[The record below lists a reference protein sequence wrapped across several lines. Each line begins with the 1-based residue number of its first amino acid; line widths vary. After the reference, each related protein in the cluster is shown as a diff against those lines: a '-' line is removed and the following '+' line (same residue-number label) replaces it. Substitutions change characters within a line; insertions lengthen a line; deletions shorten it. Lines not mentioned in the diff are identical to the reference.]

1 MTFSPWHSSDG
12 TCPLKPSEQCRHL
25 WALTCQEQVE
35 CKNIINILRW
45 KDSWRVILT
54 GCERLLC
61 QLWAKFFLS
70 KWKCHVYTGGS
81 VLLVFS
87 LLPRSEKTETL
98 LSTHD
103 TWGKST
109 AYQSHLLKVFVGVT
123 GCPAK
128 QLRTKQT
135 SYTALS
141 VNFHLVTGSY

>member
-1 MTFSPWHSSDG
+1 M
-12 TCPLKPSEQCRHL
+12 
-25 WALTCQEQVE
+25 
-35 CKNIINILRW
+35 
-45 KDSWRVILT
+45 
-54 GCERLLC
+54 
-61 QLWAKFFLS
+61 
-70 KWKCHVYTGGS
+70 
-81 VLLVFS
+81 LLVFS
-87 LLPRSEKTETL
+87 LLPRSEKTEML